1 MKPEVRVTDE
11 WLRDHLGSRF
21 REEVEA
27 IELDDKRLRAAHVTF
42 AASTVWVF
50 LANLEIVVEVDGQ
63 LLHLGIALPDP
74 IVSPPNIR
82 RRFAW
87 LLERAA
93 SIASRAEDDAPIV
106 PTKCDGKER
115 G

>member
-1 MKPEVRVTDE
+1 MKPEVRITDE

-21 REEVEA
+21 REEIEA
-27 IELDDKRLRAAHVTF
+27 IELDGQPLRAAYVTF

-50 LANLEIVVEVDGQ
+50 LANLEIVAEADGQ

-74 IVSPPNIR
+74 LVSADSIR

-93 SIASRAEDDAPIV
+93 SIASRADDDVPII